1 MVKLYA
7 IELFHKSTKV
17 TPLKS
22 AQDLHSFSYF
32 QRSTVREFMDFTGKI
47 IVERTA
53 NGVRASVKEQDYLCH
68 VYVSNEGISSVAI
81 ADKDYPQRVAF
92 NMLNKIIKEFMN
104 CVNPPYTQ
112 DNPSVINFNLCETYL
127 QKYQNP
133 TDADPMM
140 KVQAELDE
148 TKIIMYNTIE
158 QVLQRV
164 EKLDDLVAKSEGL
177 STTFKVIYGNA
188 RKRNACCNW

>member
-22 AQDLHSFSYF
+22 AQDLQSFSYF
-32 QRSTVREFMDFTGKI
+32 QRTTIREFMDFTGKI
-47 IVERTA
+47 IVETIA
-53 NGVRASVKEQDYLCH
+53 NGVRASVKEQDYLYH
-68 VYVSNEGISSVAI
+68 VYVSNEGVSGVAI
-81 ADKDYPQRVAF
+81 ADKDYPQLVAF
-92 NMLNKIIKEFMN
+92 NMLNKVVNDFMN

-133 TDADPMM
+133 IDADPMM

-148 TKIIMYNTIE
+148 TKIIMA
-158 QVLQRV
+158 R
-164 EKLDDLVAKSEGL
+164 K
-177 STTFKVIYGNA
+177 FKYWANA
-188 RKRNACCNW
+188 RICTKTEIC